1 MPLMTP
7 AETHERDQLI
17 AKAILHEIALFEGL
31 DSLGELLNAAVLDDG
46 AGIEI
51 SADSRMAC
59 A

>member
-1 MPLMTP
+1 MPRMTP
-7 AETHERDQLI
+7 AETSTRDQLI

-31 DSLGELLNAAVLDDG
+31 DSLGELLHAAVLDDG

-51 SADSRMAC
+51 SADSQLAC

>member
-1 MPLMTP
+1 MTP